1 MNKKIVS
8 ILFAFVLCF
17 CMVLPAFAV
26 TDSTEINGFVDEYS
40 RVIDYAG
47 VIPQQEEDK
56 LVEQFDE
63 IANRQK
69 VDIVIC
75 FTNSL
80 DGKRNSDYAEALYEK
95 HNYGYGENKDGIM
108 LLVSFENR
116 DWYIATRGYAIQA
129 FTDAGIQYI
138 GNQIKGDLGDEN
150 YYAASEYFGRLCDEI
165 ITDAKN
171 GNVYDE
177 PMGAVDDED
186 DGSVLP
192 PPIWILISIAV
203 GVVIAFI
210 VVGSM
215 KRKLHTVNMQAA
227 ANNYLKNGSLNIT
240 ESNDIFLYSNVTKT
254 AKPQDNDSNSG
265 SGSST
270 HESSSGN
277 TYGGGGGKF

>member
-26 TDSTEINGFVDEYS
+26 TDSTEINGFADEYS

-75 FTNSL
+75 FANSL
-80 DGKRNSDYAEALYEK
+80 DGKRTSDYAEALYEK
-95 HNYGYGENKDGIM
+95 NNYGYGENKDGIM

-138 GNQIKGDLGDEN
+138 GNQIKGDLGEGN
-150 YYAASEYFGRLCDEI
+150 YYAAAEYFGRLCDEF

-177 PMGAVDDED
+177 PMGAVDDGD

-192 PPIWILISIAV
+192 PPVWILISIAV

-210 VVGSM
+210 IVGSM

-277 TYGGGGGKF
+277 TYGGGGGTF

>member
-26 TDSTEINGFVDEYS
+26 TDSTEINGFADEYS

-80 DGKRNSDYAEALYEK
+80 DGKRTSDYAEALYEK
-95 HNYGYGENKDGIM
+95 YNYGYGENKDGIM

-138 GNQIKGDLGDEN
+138 GNQIKGDLGEKN
-150 YYAASEYFGRLCDEI
+150 YYAAAEYFGRLCDEF

-177 PMGAVDDED
+177 PMGAVDGED

-210 VVGSM
+210 IVGSM

-277 TYGGGGGKF
+277 TYGGGGGNF

>member
-1 MNKKIVS
+1 MNKKTVS

-26 TDSTEINGFVDEYS
+26 TDSTEIKGFADEYS

-80 DGKRNSDYAEALYEK
+80 DGKRTSDYAEALYEK
-95 HNYGYGENKDGIM
+95 YNYGYGENKDGIM

-129 FTDAGIQYI
+129 FTDAGIKYI
-138 GNQIKGDLGDEN
+138 GNQIKGDLGEKN
-150 YYAASEYFGRLCDEI
+150 YYAAAEYFGRLCDEF

-210 VVGSM
+210 IVGSM

-254 AKPQDNDSNSG
+254 AKPQDNDSNGG

-277 TYGGGGGKF
+277 TYGGGGGNF

>member
-26 TDSTEINGFVDEYS
+26 TDSTEINGFADEYS

-80 DGKRNSDYAEALYEK
+80 DGKRTSDYAEALYEK
-95 HNYGYGENKDGIM
+95 YNYGYGENKDGIM

-138 GNQIKGDLGDEN
+138 GNQIKGDLGEEN
-150 YYAASEYFGRLCDEI
+150 YYAAAEYFGRLCDEF

-171 GNVYDE
+171 GNVYDK

-186 DGSVLP
+186 DGTRTHKAIKLTDEGQQFCEKYILPLINAEQDVYSTMTDKQIEEYVSV
-192 PPIWILISIAV
+192 
-203 GVVIAFI
+203 
-210 VVGSM
+210 
-215 KRKLHTVNMQAA
+215 KENEYKL
-227 ANNYLKNGSLNIT
+227 LK
-240 ESNDIFLYSNVTKT
+240 D
-254 AKPQDNDSNSG
+254 
-265 SGSST
+265 
-270 HESSSGN
+270 
-277 TYGGGGGKF
+277 KFAEIRARRAQ